1 MPSAP
6 TPVNPAVV
14 RWAREQSGLDRHE
27 AARRLSG
34 VDSDKLTT
42 WESGGG
48 KPTMAQL
55 RGLAKLYDRT
65 PAFFFRKDT
74 PESDLPALPDFRSPS
89 GQSQDPLSF
98 ELRRQLRA
106 CLERRNT
113 MLELVDH
120 TREWV
125 PPAISDDKPAAIA
138 KHMRKLLNVSIDDQL
153 KAGSGHAMLKIWIHA
168 LEDQHILVF
177 QSSQFPIEEA
187 RGLSIYNSVFPL
199 ILLNGKDA
207 PAGRIFTLFHEL
219 GHLIKRSGALC
230 ALRKEPSEER
240 WSNDFAAALLMP
252 IEYLRNQI
260 GASARVKDV
269 RGLARRLK
277 VSGHAMAIH
286 LQRHGFLDQSV
297 VHQVEKATTQ
307 NVQAH
312 PPPDDRGPP
321 FHLVRLRDI
330 GRKYASAVL
339 DAYHQDN
346 ITLADASHLLG
357 AKIHHLPH
365 MENNLR
371 ERQGAGE

>member
-14 RWAREQSGLDRHE
+14 RWAREQSGLDQHE

-34 VDSDKLTT
+34 VDSDKLAT

-55 RGLAKLYDRT
+55 RSLAKLYDRT

-74 PESDLPALPDFRSPS
+74 PESDLPALPDFRSPP
-89 GQSQDPLSF
+89 GQAQDPLSF

-120 TREWV
+120 PRGWN
-125 PPAISDDKPAAIA
+125 PPAISNYKPAAIA
-138 KHMRKLLNVSIDDQL
+138 SHMRQLLDISIDAQL
-153 KAGSGHAMLKIWIHA
+153 KAGSNHAMLRTWIHT

-177 QSSQFPIEEA
+177 QSSRFPIEET
-187 RGLSIYNSVFPL
+187 RGVSIYKRTYPI

-207 PAGRIFTLFHEL
+207 PAGCIFTLFHEL

-230 ALRKEPSEER
+230 ALRKERSEER

-252 IEYLRNQI
+252 IEYLHSQI
-260 GASARVKDV
+260 GASANINDAR
-269 RGLARRLK
+269 RLARRLK
-277 VSGHAMAIH
+277 VSRHAMAIH
-286 LQRHGFLDQSV
+286 LQRHGYLDQSA
-297 VHQVEKATTQ
+297 VHQIEKETAQ
-307 NVQAH
+307 NVEAQQATEG
-312 PPPDDRGPP
+312 GPP
-321 FHLVRLRDI
+321 FTRVRLRDI
-330 GRKYASAVL
+330 GRRYASTVL
-339 DAYHQDN
+339 NAYNQDS

-365 MENNLR
+365 MEGIFR
-371 ERQGAGE
+371 ERQAWRA